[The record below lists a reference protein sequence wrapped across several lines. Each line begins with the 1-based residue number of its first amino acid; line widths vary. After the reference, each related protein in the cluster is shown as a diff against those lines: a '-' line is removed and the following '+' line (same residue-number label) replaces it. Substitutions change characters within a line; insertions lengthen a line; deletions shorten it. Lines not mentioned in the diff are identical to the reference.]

1 MRRRAPPGL
10 LRRSAQHGAA
20 LLIALLTVTLV
31 ATFAATALW
40 QQWRATEVEA
50 AERARL
56 QSAWVLVSAL
66 DWARI
71 HLREDSRTIDSLNEP
86 WAVPLAEARLSSFLA
101 ADKNVAS
108 DELAGLPEA
117 FLSGHIVDAHSKLNV
132 RNLVENGQPVDKAV
146 AAFQK
151 LFDLLNLPPEQ
162 VTLLVE
168 GVRRAMPVA
177 AVTATGTPTS
187 PPTDTTAAAPTAEAA
202 TDVPLMPQRV
212 HQLTWFGLPAS
223 TIAAISP
230 YVTVLPAHTLVN
242 INTASAEVLA
252 AGVPELDLAGAQRVV
267 SLRQSQPIAELAKAN
282 EWIQPVSPG
291 FLADSFGVTSHFFE
305 TVGRLRLDTHW
316 VEEHALVQ
324 RTATNL
330 TVIWRERGAG
340 TTPALASR

>member
-1 MRRRAPPGL
+1 MRRRIPTSL
-10 LRRSAQHGAA
+10 LRRPAQHGAA

-177 AVTATGTPTS
+177 AVTATGVPTS
-187 PPTDTTAAAPTAEAA
+187 PPTDTTAAAQAAEAA
-202 TDVPLMPQRV
+202 ADVPLMPQRV

-252 AGVPELDLAGAQRVV
+252 AGVPDLDLAGAQRVV
-267 SLRQSQPIAELAKAN
+267 SQRQSQPIAELARAN

-291 FLADSFGVTSHFFE
+291 FLADSFGVTSYFFE

-316 VEEHALVQ
+316 VEEHALVH

>member
-1 MRRRAPPGL
+1 MRPRSRPGPLRRA
-10 LRRSAQHGAA
+10 AQRGAA

-66 DWARI
+66 DWARL
-71 HLREDSRTIDSLNEP
+71 HLREDARAGGVDHLGEP
-86 WAVPLAEARLSSFLA
+86 WAVPLAEARLTSFLA

-108 DELAGLPEA
+108 DELAGLPDA
-117 FLSGHIVDAHSKLNV
+117 FLSGYIVDAQSKLNV
-132 RNLVENGQPVDKAV
+132 RNLVENGQPVEKAV

-151 LFDLLNLPPEQ
+151 LFELLGLPPEQ
-162 VTLLVE
+162 VTLLVN

-177 AVTATGTPTS
+177 ASSPAGRPPAT
-187 PPTDTTAAAPTAEAA
+187 DTAAAPTAEDAA
-202 TDVPLMPQRV
+202 DVPLMPQRV

-223 TIAAISP
+223 TIAVISP
-230 YVTVLPAHTLVN
+230 YVTVLPSATTVN
-242 INTASAEVLA
+242 INTASAQVLA
-252 AGVPELDLAGAQRVV
+252 ASVPELDLAGAQRVV
-267 SLRQSQPIAELAKAN
+267 AQRQSQPVFELAKAN
-282 EWIQPVSPG
+282 EWIPQVNNG
-291 FLADSFGVTSHFFE
+291 FPADGFKVTSDFFE

-316 VEEHALVQ
+316 VEEQALVQ
-324 RTATNL
+324 RAATNL

-340 TTPALASR
+340 TTPAVASR